1 MPAVPETLTT
11 FEAAV
16 LATAR
21 RRRLFGAGDRILVAL
36 SGGADSTALVAVLA
50 ALRDAGAVAEVRALH
65 VDHGLRADSPQ
76 DAVAAAES
84 CRALGVPFEGVR
96 VTVARGNVQAEARRA
111 RYAALREGAA
121 RAGSTRIATA
131 HTRTDQA
138 ETVLLRLV
146 RGAGARGLSGIPA
159 RRGGIVRPLLDR
171 SRDEIR
177 GYLAG
182 RGLRWREDPTN
193 ATARYAR
200 NRMRLEVIPLLAREN
215 SAVEAALARAAALAR
230 DDERA
235 LTALAR
241 ALLAPDGTVPLAA
254 LRNAPKAVRRRAVR
268 LLWRA
273 ARGTGRG
280 LTADHVEAVLAIA
293 GGGRP
298 LRVDL
303 PHAIV
308 ARARYGRLSLAR
320 EAAMPAASLAA
331 IEVAAPGLYP
341 IAGRPFAVE
350 VSATLSEG
358 VTIGWP
364 LMLRTRRPGDRF
376 RPAGGRGDRKLKSF
390 LIDRQVPRERRDG
403 LVVVVDAA
411 GRVLAIPELAAVAE
425 GCPALAIRLHPLG

>member
-293 GGGRP
+293 GGRRP
-298 LRVDL
+298 RRVDL
-303 PHAIV
+303 PHTVV

-320 EAAMPAASLAA
+320 DAAPAASLAA
-331 IEVAAPGLYP
+331 VEVPAPGLYRL
-341 IAGRPFAVE
+341 AGRAFAVE
-350 VSATLSEG
+350 IAALSER

-364 LMLRTRRPGDRF
+364 LLLRTRRPGDRF
-376 RPAGGRGDRKLKSF
+376 RPSGGRGDRKLKSF
-390 LIDRQVPRERRDG
+390 LIDRQVPHERRDG
-403 LVVVVDAA
+403 LVVLVDNA
-411 GRVLAIPELAAVAE
+411 GRVLAIPELAALAE
-425 GCPALAIRLHPLG
+425 GCAELAIRLHPLD